1 MDTGTL
7 ETLAVVVEAPGQLA
21 LRQLHL
27 LAMQAGDVL
36 VETEWSA
43 VSTGTE
49 KLLWQGRMP
58 NFPGMGYPL
67 VPGYETVGRVIDA
80 GPDARA
86 LIGQRVFVPGANC
99 YSDARGLFGGA
110 ARRLVVPAARV
121 IPVGELGHEAVLLAL
136 AATALHAIVGGAT
149 PDLIVGHGVL
159 GRLIARLAVAAG
171 GDPVVWEIDSS
182 RAGGAEGYSVV
193 HPGSDTRAD
202 YATIMD
208 VSGDSTLLDTLV
220 GRLAKGGEVVLAGF
234 YQERL
239 DFGFTPAFRKEAR
252 FRIAA
257 EFRPDDLAAVSTMVS
272 DGSLS
277 LSGLVTHMR
286 AADEAEDAY
295 PQAFA
300 DSQCLKMVLDWREC

>member
-1 MDTGTL
+1 MD
-7 ETLAVVVEAPGQLA
+7 TLAVVVEAPGQLA
-21 LRQLHL
+21 LRRLNL
-27 LAMQAGDVL
+27 LAMQAADVL

-67 VPGYETVGRVIDA
+67 VPGYETVGRVVDA
-80 GPDARA
+80 GPEAQA
-86 LIGQRVFVPGANC
+86 LLGARVFVPGANC

-121 IPVGELGHEAVLLAL
+121 IPVGELGVEAVLLSL
-136 AATALHAIVGGAT
+136 AATALHAVIGGAT

-171 GDPVVWEIDSS
+171 GCPTVWEIDSA
-182 RAGGAEGYSVV
+182 RMEGAEDYRVL
-193 HPGSDTRAD
+193 HPGSDTRND
-202 YATIMD
+202 YATIVD
-208 VSGDSTLLDTLV
+208 VSGDSSLLDTLV
-220 GRLAKGGEVVLAGF
+220 GRLARGGEVVLAGF

-239 DFGFTPAFRKEAR
+239 DFGFTQAFRKEAR

-257 EFRPDDLAAVSTMVS
+257 EFRPDDLKAVGALVA
-272 DGSLS
+272 DGVLD
-277 LSGLVTHMR
+277 LNGLVTHLR
-286 AADEAEDAY
+286 GANEAEDAY

-300 DSQCLKMVLDWREC
+300 DSQCLKMVLDWREI

>member
-1 MDTGTL
+1 MD
-7 ETLAVVVEAPGQLA
+7 TLAVVVEAPGELA
-21 LRQLHL
+21 LRRLNL
-27 LAMQAGDVL
+27 LAMQAADVL

-43 VSTGTE
+43 ISTGTE

-67 VPGYETVGRVIDA
+67 VPGYETVGRVVDA
-80 GPDARA
+80 GPDAQA
-86 LIGQRVFVPGANC
+86 LVGARVFVPGANC

-121 IPVGELGHEAVLLAL
+121 IPVGELGVEATLLSL
-136 AATALHAIVGGAT
+136 AATALHAMVGGAT

-171 GDPVVWEIDSS
+171 GKPTVWEIDAA
-182 RAGGAEGYSVV
+182 RMGGAAAYRVI
-193 HPGSDTRAD
+193 HPGADDRTD
-202 YATIMD
+202 YATIVD
-208 VSGDSTLLDTLV
+208 VSGDSALIDTLV
-220 GRLAKGGEVVLAGF
+220 GRLARGGEVVLAGF

-239 DFGFTPAFRKEAR
+239 DFAFTPAFRREAR

-257 EFRPDDLAAVSTMVS
+257 EFRPEDLKAVGALVA
-272 DGSLS
+272 DGVLN
-277 LSGLVTHMR
+277 LDGLVTHLR
-286 AADEAEDAY
+286 AAEEAEDAY

>member
-1 MDTGTL
+1 MD
-7 ETLAVVVEAPGQLA
+7 TLAVVVEAPGQLA
-21 LRQLHL
+21 LRRLGL
-27 LAMQAGDVL
+27 MPMQAADLL

-43 VSTGTE
+43 ISTGTE

-67 VPGYETVGRVIDA
+67 VPGYETVGRVVDA
-80 GPDARA
+80 GADAQA
-86 LIGQRVFVPGANC
+86 LIGARVFVPGANC

-121 IPVGELGHEAVLLAL
+121 IPVGELGPEAVLLSL
-136 AATALHAIVGGAT
+136 AATAQHAIVGGAL

-159 GRLIARLAVAAG
+159 GRLIARLVVAAG
-171 GDPVVWEIDSS
+171 GSPTVWEIDSARS
-182 RAGGAEGYSVV
+182 AGADGYEVL
-193 HPGSDTRAD
+193 HPGADTRTD
-202 YATIMD
+202 YATIVD
-208 VSGDSTLLDTLV
+208 VSGDSSLLDTLV

-257 EFRPDDLAAVSTMVS
+257 EFRPDDLVVVGARVT

-277 LSGLVTHMR
+277 LAGLLTHMR
-286 AADEAEDAY
+286 AAEEAEDAY

-300 DSQCLKMVLDWREC
+300 DSQCLKMVLDWREI

>member
-1 MDTGTL
+1 V

-21 LRQLHL
+21 LRRLGL
-27 LAMQAGDVL
+27 LAMQAADVL

-49 KLLWQGRMP
+49 KLLWLGRMP

-80 GPDARA
+80 GAEAQA
-86 LIGQRVFVPGANC
+86 LIGARVFVPGANC
-99 YSDARGLFGGA
+99 YTDARGLFGGA

-121 IPVGELGHEAVLLAL
+121 IPIGELGVEGVLLSL
-136 AATALHAIVGGAT
+136 AATARHAIVGGAL
-149 PDLIVGHGVL
+149 PELIVGHGVL
-159 GRLIARLAVAAG
+159 GRLIARLVVAAG
-171 GDPVVWEIDSS
+171 GSPTVWEIDSA
-182 RAGGAEGYSVV
+182 RAGGAEGYAVL
-193 HPGSDTRAD
+193 HPGADTRAD
-202 YATIMD
+202 YSTIID
-208 VSGDSTLLDTLV
+208 VSGDSALLDTLV

-234 YQERL
+234 YQDRL
-239 DFGFTPAFRKEAR
+239 DFGFTQAFRKEAR

-257 EFRPDDLAAVSTMVS
+257 EFRPDDLSAVGGLVA
-272 DGSLS
+272 DGALS

-286 AADEAEDAY
+286 AAEEAEDAY

>member
-1 MDTGTL
+1 MTL

-21 LRQLHL
+21 LRQLGL
-27 LAMQAGDVL
+27 LPMQAADVL

-58 NFPGMGYPL
+58 SFPGMGYPL
-67 VPGYETVGRVIDA
+67 VPGYETVGRVVDA
-80 GPDARA
+80 GADACQM
-86 LIGQRVFVPGANC
+86 IGARVFVPGANC

-110 ARRLVVPAARV
+110 ARRLIVPAARV
-121 IPVGELGHEAVLLAL
+121 VPVGELGAEAVLLAL
-136 AATALHAIVGGAT
+136 AATARHAIVGGAL
-149 PDLIVGHGVL
+149 PDLIIGHGVL
-159 GRLIARLAVAAG
+159 GRLIARLVVAAG
-171 GDPVVWEIDSS
+171 GSPTVWEIDAT
-182 RAGGAEGYSVV
+182 RADGSIGYPVL
-193 HPGSDTRAD
+193 HPGADDRMD
-202 YATIMD
+202 YATILD

-220 GRLAKGGEVVLAGF
+220 GRLAKGGEIVLAGF

-239 DFGFTPAFRKEAR
+239 DFGFTQAFRKEAR

-257 EFRPDDLAAVSTMVS
+257 EFRPDDLAVVGTMVS
-272 DGSLS
+272 DGSLN
-277 LSGLVTHMR
+277 LAGLVTHMR

-300 DSQCLKMVLDWREC
+300 DSQCLKMVLDWREF

>member
-1 MDTGTL
+1 M
-7 ETLAVVVEAPGQLA
+7 ETLAVVVEAPGELA
-21 LRQLHL
+21 LRRLGLQ
-27 LAMQAGDVL
+27 AMQAADVL

-58 NFPGMGYPL
+58 SFPGMGYPL
-67 VPGYETVGRVIDA
+67 VPGYETVGRVVDA
-80 GPDARA
+80 GPEAQS
-86 LIGQRVFVPGANC
+86 LIGARVFVPGANC
-99 YSDARGLFGGA
+99 YTDARGLFGGA

-121 IPVGELGHEAVLLAL
+121 IPVGELGVEAVLLSL

-171 GDPVVWEIDSS
+171 GEPTVWEIDSA
-182 RAGGAEGYSVV
+182 RMDGAEGYRVL
-193 HPGSDTRAD
+193 HPGSDARTD
-202 YATIMD
+202 YATIVD
-208 VSGDSTLLDTLV
+208 VSGDSALIDTLV
-220 GRLAKGGEVVLAGF
+220 GRLARGGEVVLAGF

-239 DFGFTPAFRKEAR
+239 DFAFTPAFRREAR

-257 EFRPDDLAAVSTMVS
+257 EFRPEDLKAVGALVA
-272 DGSLS
+272 DGVLQ
-277 LSGLVTHMR
+277 LDGLVTHLR
-286 AADEAEDAY
+286 AAEEAEDAY

-300 DSQCLKMVLDWREC
+300 DSQCLKMVLDWREI

>member
-1 MDTGTL
+1 MD
-7 ETLAVVVEAPGQLA
+7 TLAVVVEAPGQLA
-21 LRQLHL
+21 VRRLQL
-27 LAMQAGDVL
+27 LAMQAADVL

-58 NFPGMGYPL
+58 SFPGMGYPL
-67 VPGYETVGRVIDA
+67 VPGYETVGRVVDA
-80 GPDARA
+80 GAEARG
-86 LIGQRVFVPGANC
+86 LIGARVFVPGANC
-99 YSDARGLFGGA
+99 YTDARGLFGGA
-110 ARRLVVPAARV
+110 ARTLVVPAARV
-121 IPVGELGHEAVLLAL
+121 IPVGELGAEAVLLAL

-171 GDPVVWEIDSS
+171 GNPTVWEIDST
-182 RAGGAEGYSVV
+182 RADGADGYRVM
-193 HPGSDTRAD
+193 HPGADPRTD

-208 VSGDSTLLDTLV
+208 VSGDSSLIDTLV

-239 DFGFTPAFRKEAR
+239 DFAFTPAFRKEAR
-252 FRIAA
+252 FRVAA
-257 EFRPDDLAAVSTMVS
+257 EFRPQDLADVGAMVA
-272 DGSLS
+272 DGTLS
-277 LSGLVTHMR
+277 LAGLVTHIR

>member
-1 MDTGTL
+1 V

-21 LRQLHL
+21 LRRLGL
-27 LAMQAGDVL
+27 LAMQAADVL

-49 KLLWQGRMP
+49 KLLWLGRMP

-80 GPDARA
+80 GAEAQA
-86 LIGQRVFVPGANC
+86 LIGARVFVPGANC
-99 YSDARGLFGGA
+99 YTDARGLFGGA

-121 IPVGELGHEAVLLAL
+121 IPIGKLGVEGVLLSL
-136 AATALHAIVGGAT
+136 AATARHAIVGGAL
-149 PDLIVGHGVL
+149 PELIVGHGVL
-159 GRLIARLAVAAG
+159 GRLIARLVVAAG
-171 GDPVVWEIDSS
+171 GSPTVWEIDSA
-182 RAGGAEGYSVV
+182 RAGGAEGYAVL
-193 HPGSDTRAD
+193 HPGADTRAD
-202 YATIMD
+202 YSTIID
-208 VSGDSTLLDTLV
+208 VSGDSALLDTLV

-234 YQERL
+234 YQDRL
-239 DFGFTPAFRKEAR
+239 DFGFTQAFRKEAR

-257 EFRPDDLAAVSTMVS
+257 EFRPDDLSAVGGLVA
-272 DGSLS
+272 DGALS

-286 AADEAEDAY
+286 AAEEAEDAY

>member
-1 MDTGTL
+1 MD
-7 ETLAVVVEAPGQLA
+7 TLAVVVEAPGQLA
-21 LRQLHL
+21 LRQLQL
-27 LAMQAGDVL
+27 LAMQPADVL

-58 NFPGMGYPL
+58 SFPGMGYPL

-80 GPDARA
+80 GPEAQGLVGA
-86 LIGQRVFVPGANC
+86 RVFVPGANC

-110 ARRLVVPAARV
+110 ARRLIVPAARI
-121 IPVGELGHEAVLLAL
+121 IPVGELGVEAVLLSL

-171 GDPVVWEIDSS
+171 GAPTVWEIDSA
-182 RAGGAEGYSVV
+182 RMDGADDYRVL
-193 HPGSDTRAD
+193 HPGADTRTD
-202 YATIMD
+202 YATIVD
-208 VSGDSTLLDTLV
+208 VSGDSALLDTLV
-220 GRLAKGGEVVLAGF
+220 GRLARGGEIVLAGF

-239 DFGFTPAFRKEAR
+239 DFGFTPAFRREAR

-257 EFRPDDLAAVSTMVS
+257 EFRPEDLKAVGDLVA
-272 DGSLS
+272 DGVLD
-277 LSGLVTHMR
+277 LNGLVTHLR
-286 AADEAEDAY
+286 GASEAEDAY

-300 DSQCLKMVLDWREC
+300 DSQCLKMVLDWREI

>member
-1 MDTGTL
+1 VD
-7 ETLAVVVEAPGQLA
+7 TLAVVVEAPGQLA
-21 LRQLHL
+21 LRRLGL
-27 LAMQAGDVL
+27 VAMQAADLL

-43 VSTGTE
+43 ISTGTE

-67 VPGYETVGRVIDA
+67 VPGYETVGRVVDA
-80 GPDARA
+80 GPDAKA
-86 LIGQRVFVPGANC
+86 LVGSRVFVPGANC

-121 IPVGELGHEAVLLAL
+121 IPVGELGPEAVLLSL
-136 AATALHAIVGGAT
+136 AATAQHAIVGGAL

-159 GRLIARLAVAAG
+159 GRLIARLVVAAG
-171 GDPVVWEIDSS
+171 GAPTVWEIDSA
-182 RAGGAEGYSVV
+182 RAVGAEGYEVL
-193 HPGSDTRAD
+193 HPGADTRAD
-202 YATIMD
+202 YATIVD

-252 FRIAA
+252 FRISA
-257 EFRPDDLAAVSTMVS
+257 EFRPDDLSAVSAQVA
-272 DGSLS
+272 DGLLN

-286 AADEAEDAY
+286 PAEEAEDAY

-300 DSQCLKMVLDWREC
+300 DSQCLKMVLDWREI

>member
-1 MDTGTL
+1 MDT
-7 ETLAVVVEAPGQLA
+7 LAIVVEAPGQLA
-21 LRQLHL
+21 LRRLDL
-27 LAMQAGDVL
+27 VAMQAADLL

-43 VSTGTE
+43 ISTGTE

-67 VPGYETVGRVIDA
+67 VPGYETVGRAVDA

-86 LIGQRVFVPGANC
+86 LVGSRVFVPGANC
-99 YSDARGLFGGA
+99 YPDARGLFGGA

-121 IPVGELGHEAVLLAL
+121 IPVGELGPEAVLLSL
-136 AATALHAIVGGAT
+136 AATAQHAIVGGAL
-149 PDLIVGHGVL
+149 PDLVVGHGVL
-159 GRLIARLAVAAG
+159 GRLIARIAVAAG
-171 GDPVVWEIDSS
+171 GSPTVWEIDSA
-182 RAGGAEGYSVV
+182 RAVGAEGYRVL
-193 HPGSDTRAD
+193 HPGADTRAD
-202 YATIMD
+202 YGTIVD

-220 GRLAKGGEVVLAGF
+220 GRLARGGEVVLAGF

-257 EFRPDDLAAVSTMVS
+257 EFRPDDLSAVSRQVAA
-272 DGSLS
+272 GALN
-277 LSGLVTHMR
+277 LAGLVTHMR
-286 AADEAEDAY
+286 PADEAEDAY

-300 DSQCLKMVLDWREC
+300 DSQCLKMVLDWREI

>member
-1 MDTGTL
+1 V

-21 LRQLHL
+21 FRQLNL
-27 LAMQAGDVL
+27 LAMQAADVL

-58 NFPGMGYPL
+58 SFPGMGYPL
-67 VPGYETVGRVIDA
+67 VPGYETVGRVVDA
-80 GPDARA
+80 GANARA
-86 LIGQRVFVPGANC
+86 LIGARVFVPGANC

-110 ARRLVVPAARV
+110 AHRLIVPAARV
-121 IPVGELGHEAVLLAL
+121 VPVNDLGAEAVLLAL
-136 AATALHAIVGGAT
+136 AATARHAIVGGAL

-159 GRLIARLAVAAG
+159 GRLIARLVVAAG
-171 GDPVVWEIDSS
+171 GTPIVWEIDSTRS
-182 RAGGAEGYSVV
+182 GGADGYRVL
-193 HPGSDTRAD
+193 HPGSDDRAD
-202 YATIMD
+202 YGTILD
-208 VSGDSTLLDTLV
+208 VSGDSTLLDTLI
-220 GRLAKGGEVVLAGF
+220 GRLAKGGEIILAGF

-257 EFRPDDLAAVSTMVS
+257 EFRPDDLTAVGGMVA
-272 DGSLS
+272 DGSLT
-277 LSGLVTHMR
+277 LAGLVTHMR

-300 DSQCLKMVLDWREC
+300 DSQCLKMVLDWREI

>member
-1 MDTGTL
+1 MD
-7 ETLAVVVEAPGQLA
+7 TLAVVVEAPGQLA
-21 LRQLHL
+21 LRRLNL
-27 LAMQAGDVL
+27 LAMQAADVL

-80 GPDARA
+80 GPDAQA
-86 LIGQRVFVPGANC
+86 LLGTRVFVPGANC

-121 IPVGELGHEAVLLAL
+121 IPVGELGVEAVLLSL
-136 AATALHAIVGGAT
+136 AATALHAVVGGAT

-171 GDPVVWEIDSS
+171 GAPTVWEIDSA
-182 RAGGAEGYSVV
+182 RMDGAEDYQVM

-202 YATIMD
+202 YATIVD
-208 VSGDSTLLDTLV
+208 VSGDSALLDTLV
-220 GRLAKGGEVVLAGF
+220 GRLARGGEVVLAGF

-239 DFGFTPAFRKEAR
+239 DFGFTQAFRKEAR

-257 EFRPDDLAAVSTMVS
+257 EFRPDDLKAVSALVA
-272 DGSLS
+272 DGVLD
-277 LSGLVTHMR
+277 LDGLVTHLR
-286 AADEAEDAY
+286 GANEAEDAY

>member
-1 MDTGTL
+1 MD
-7 ETLAVVVEAPGQLA
+7 TLAVVVEAPGQLA
-21 LRQLHL
+21 LRRLDL
-27 LAMQAGDVL
+27 MPMQAADLL

-43 VSTGTE
+43 ISTGTE

-67 VPGYETVGRVIDA
+67 VPGYETVGRVVDA
-80 GPDARA
+80 GPEAQA
-86 LIGQRVFVPGANC
+86 LLGARVFVPGANC

-121 IPVGELGHEAVLLAL
+121 IPVGELGPEAVLLSL
-136 AATALHAIVGGAT
+136 AATAQHAIVGGAL

-159 GRLIARLAVAAG
+159 GRLIARLVVAAG
-171 GDPVVWEIDSS
+171 GSPTVWEIDSA
-182 RAGGAEGYSVV
+182 RAAGAEGYQVL
-193 HPGSDTRAD
+193 HPGTDTRSD
-202 YATIMD
+202 YATIVD
-208 VSGDSTLLDTLV
+208 VSGDSSLLDTLV

-257 EFRPDDLAAVSTMVS
+257 EFRPDDLAAVGARVA
-272 DGSLS
+272 DRSLS
-277 LSGLVTHMR
+277 LAGLLTHMR
-286 AADEAEDAY
+286 PAEEAEDAY

-300 DSQCLKMVLDWREC
+300 DSQCLKMVLDWREI